1 MPEKPKPLKFE
12 SLQKLIT
19 NAEGKRA
26 TYEGSR
32 KMPNGDLEIKYEEIC
47 LGIRE
52 RGNHLAYHCPTCK
65 GFYFGPAPLNARDE
79 RYCEGCDNT
88 L

>member
-32 KMPNGDLEIKYEEIC
+32 KMPNGDLEKFKK
-47 LGIRE
+47 L
-52 RGNHLAYHCPTCK
+52 NHAHKVLKKELT
-65 GFYFGPAPLNARDE
+65 G
-79 RYCEGCDNT
+79 
-88 L
+88 